1 MLFFRETSGEWNK
14 ALLGLSRPKKKK
26 KPIGSYYTADFYFE
40 VTQNSIPGE
49 HYSFRAKYTA
59 EPPGISI
66 ELTIV
71 SKYHHSCRLRKAILS
86 AISSTCRPFIVLSK
100 IPITGVKIYLVLAAQ
115 SSRPKTN

>member
-1 MLFFRETSGEWNK
+1 MSGIK
-14 ALLGLSRPKKKK
+14 PSLDCYARKRKKKL
-26 KPIGSYYTADFYFE
+26 IGFYYNADFYFE

-59 EPPGISI
+59 EPPGIST

-100 IPITGVKIYLVLAAQ
+100 IPITGVKIYLVRAAQ
-115 SSRPKTN
+115 SSGRENKFNH